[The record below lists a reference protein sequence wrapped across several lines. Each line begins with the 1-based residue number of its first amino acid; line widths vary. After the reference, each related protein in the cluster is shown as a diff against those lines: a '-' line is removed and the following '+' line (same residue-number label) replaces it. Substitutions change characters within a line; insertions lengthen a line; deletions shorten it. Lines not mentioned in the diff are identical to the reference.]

1 MASGRVL
8 VVGSLNADLVVR
20 TARIPGPG
28 ETVAGSDLVIVPGG
42 KSSNQAAAVGKLGGD
57 VAMLGCVGDDGNGAM
72 LLDSLKA
79 SGVDTGQVR
88 VLEGVSTGSAMIAV
102 DDAGENCIIVSPG
115 ANGRLSADDV
125 NAATDFFATADDSS
139 VLTLCLEVSLEAV
152 KAAARNARERGA
164 TVVLNISPYMKVGAD
179 LLDLVDILLV
189 NNHELADLTGQAE
202 FEPLGDWT
210 AVVAATDA
218 ALGASGPRTGVV
230 TLGAQGARVI
240 DLDDILLVNN
250 HELADLTGQAA
261 FEPLGD
267 WTAVVAATDAALGAS
282 GPRTVVVTLGAQGA
296 RVIDLDAGT
305 VSDQIPSPKVT
316 PVDTTGCGDAFLAA
330 LAFRLAE
337 GDTLTDACAFAVRV
351 GAYAATGEGAQNSYP
366 TAEQLAAWTP

>member
-1 MASGRVL
+1 MSSGRVL

-72 LLDSLKA
+72 LVTSLRNA
-79 SGVDTGQVR
+79 GVDVSQVKA
-88 VLEGVSTGSAMIAV
+88 LEGVSTGSAMIAV

-125 NAATDFFATADDSS
+125 NAATDFFATADSSS
-139 VLTLCLEVSLEAV
+139 VLTLCLEVSLDAV

-164 TVVLNISPYMKVGAD
+164 KVVLNISPYMKVGAD

-202 FEPLGDWT
+202 FDPLGDWT
-210 AVVAATDA
+210 SVIEAT
-218 ALGASGPRTGVV
+218 
-230 TLGAQGARVI
+230 
-240 DLDDILLVNN
+240 N
-250 HELADLTGQAA
+250 
-261 FEPLGD
+261 
-267 WTAVVAATDAALGAS
+267 AALGAS
-282 GPRTVVVTLGAQGA
+282 GPRTVVVTLGAKGA
-296 RVIDLDAGT
+296 RIIDLDAGT
-305 VSDQIPSPKVT
+305 ASAQIPSPKVK

-330 LAFRLAE
+330 FSFRIAA
-337 GDTLTDACAFAVRV
+337 GDDLEQAAAFAVRV
-351 GAYAATGEGAQNSYP
+351 GAYAATGAGAQNSYP
-366 TAEQLAAWTP
+366 TAEQLATWTP

>member
-1 MASGRVL
+1 MSSGRVL

-72 LLDSLKA
+72 LVTSLRNAGVNVSQVKTLD
-79 SGVDTGQVR
+79 
-88 VLEGVSTGSAMIAV
+88 GVSTGSAMIAV

-125 NAATDFFATADDSS
+125 NAATDFFASADSSS
-139 VLTLCLEVSLEAV
+139 VLTLCLEVSLDAV

-164 TVVLNISPYMKVGAD
+164 KVVLNISPYMKVGAD
-179 LLDLVDILLV
+179 LLDLVNILLV

-202 FEPLGDWT
+202 FDPLGDWT
-210 AVVAATDA
+210 SVIEAT
-218 ALGASGPRTGVV
+218 
-230 TLGAQGARVI
+230 
-240 DLDDILLVNN
+240 N
-250 HELADLTGQAA
+250 
-261 FEPLGD
+261 
-267 WTAVVAATDAALGAS
+267 AALGAS
-282 GPRTVVVTLGAQGA
+282 GPRTVVVTLGAKGA
-296 RVIDLDAGT
+296 RIVNLDAGT
-305 VSDQIPSPKVT
+305 ASAQIPSPTVK

-330 LAFRLAE
+330 FSFRIAA
-337 GDTLTDACAFAVRV
+337 GDNLEQAAAFAVRV
-351 GAYAATGEGAQNSYP
+351 GAYAATGAGAQNSYP
-366 TAEQLAAWTP
+366 SAEQLATWTP

>member
-1 MASGRVL
+1 MSSGRVL

-72 LLDSLKA
+72 LVKSLESA
-79 SGVDTGQVR
+79 GVDVSQVR
-88 VLEGVSTGSAMIAV
+88 ALEGVSTGSAMIAV

-125 NAATDFFATADDSS
+125 NAATDFFASADSSS

-164 TVVLNISPYMKVGAD
+164 KVVLNISPYMKVGAD

-202 FEPLGDWT
+202 FDPLGDWT
-210 AVVAATDA
+210 
-218 ALGASGPRTGVV
+218 S
-230 TLGAQGARVI
+230 VI
-240 DLDDILLVNN
+240 K
-250 HELADLTGQAA
+250 
-261 FEPLGD
+261 
-267 WTAVVAATDAALGAS
+267 ATDAALGAS
-282 GPRTVVVTLGAQGA
+282 GPRTVVVTLGANGA
-296 RVIDLDAGT
+296 RIIDLDAGT
-305 VSDQIPSPKVT
+305 ASEQVPSPKVK

-330 LAFRLAE
+330 FSFRIAA
-337 GDTLTDACAFAVRV
+337 GDDLEQAAAFAVRV

-366 TAEQLAAWTP
+366 TAQQLADWRPSADLT

>member
-72 LLDSLKA
+72 LVKSLENA
-79 SGVDTGQVR
+79 GVDVSQVR
-88 VLEGVSTGSAMIAV
+88 ALEGVSTGSAMIAV

-125 NAATDFFATADDSS
+125 NTATDFFASADSSS
-139 VLTLCLEVSLEAV
+139 VLTLCLEVSLDAV
-152 KAAARNARERGA
+152 KAAARNAGERGA
-164 TVVLNISPYMKVGAD
+164 KVVLNISPYMKVGAD

-202 FEPLGDWT
+202 FDPLGDWT
-210 AVVAATDA
+210 SVIEAT
-218 ALGASGPRTGVV
+218 
-230 TLGAQGARVI
+230 
-240 DLDDILLVNN
+240 N
-250 HELADLTGQAA
+250 
-261 FEPLGD
+261 
-267 WTAVVAATDAALGAS
+267 AALGAS

-296 RVIDLDAGT
+296 RIIDLDAGT
-305 VSDQIPSPKVT
+305 ASEQIPSPKVK

-330 LAFRLAE
+330 FSFRIAA
-337 GDTLTDACAFAVRV
+337 GDDLEQAAAFAVRV
-351 GAYAATGEGAQNSYP
+351 GAYAATGQGAQNSYP
-366 TAEQLAAWTP
+366 TAQQLADWRPAADLT

>member
-72 LLDSLKA
+72 LLASLQD
-79 SGVDTGQVR
+79 SGVDTSEVR
-88 VLEGVSTGSAMIAV
+88 VLGGVATGSAMIAV
-102 DDAGENCIIVSPG
+102 DDRGENCIIVSPG

-125 NAATDFFATADDSS
+125 NAAADFFATADSSS
-139 VLTLCLEVSLEAV
+139 VLTLCLEVSLDAV

-164 TVVLNISPYMKVGAD
+164 KVVLNISPYMKVGAD

-202 FEPLGDWT
+202 FDPLGDWT
-210 AVVAATDA
+210 SVIEAT
-218 ALGASGPRTGVV
+218 
-230 TLGAQGARVI
+230 
-240 DLDDILLVNN
+240 N
-250 HELADLTGQAA
+250 
-261 FEPLGD
+261 
-267 WTAVVAATDAALGAS
+267 AALGAS

-296 RVIDLDAGT
+296 RIIDLDAGT
-305 VSDQIPSPKVT
+305 ASQQIPSPKVK

-330 LAFRLAE
+330 FSFRIAA
-337 GDTLTDACAFAVRV
+337 GDDLEQAAAFAVRV

-366 TAEQLAAWTP
+366 TAEQLASWTP

>member
-1 MASGRVL
+1 MSSGRVL

-72 LLDSLKA
+72 LVKSLESA
-79 SGVDTGQVR
+79 GVDVSQVR
-88 VLEGVSTGSAMIAV
+88 ALEGVSTGSAMIAV

-125 NAATDFFATADDSS
+125 NAATDFFASADSSS

-164 TVVLNISPYMKVGAD
+164 KVVLNISPYMKVGAD

-202 FEPLGDWT
+202 FDPLGDWT
-210 AVVAATDA
+210 
-218 ALGASGPRTGVV
+218 S
-230 TLGAQGARVI
+230 VI
-240 DLDDILLVNN
+240 K
-250 HELADLTGQAA
+250 
-261 FEPLGD
+261 
-267 WTAVVAATDAALGAS
+267 ATDAALGAS
-282 GPRTVVVTLGAQGA
+282 GPRTVVVTLGANGA
-296 RVIDLDAGT
+296 RIIDLDAGT
-305 VSDQIPSPKVT
+305 ASEQVPSPKVK

-330 LAFRLAE
+330 FSFRIAA
-337 GDTLTDACAFAVRV
+337 GDDLEQAAAFAVRV

-366 TAEQLAAWTP
+366 TAEQLASWTP

>member
-72 LLDSLKA
+72 LVESLKNA
-79 SGVDTGQVR
+79 GVDVSQVKA
-88 VLEGVSTGSAMIAV
+88 LEGVSTGSAMIAV

-125 NAATDFFATADDSS
+125 NAATDFFASADSSS
-139 VLTLCLEVSLEAV
+139 VLTLCLEVSLDAV

-164 TVVLNISPYMKVGAD
+164 KVVLNISPYMKVGAD

-202 FEPLGDWT
+202 FDPLGDWT
-210 AVVAATDA
+210 SVIEAT
-218 ALGASGPRTGVV
+218 
-230 TLGAQGARVI
+230 
-240 DLDDILLVNN
+240 N
-250 HELADLTGQAA
+250 
-261 FEPLGD
+261 
-267 WTAVVAATDAALGAS
+267 AALGAS

-296 RVIDLDAGT
+296 RIIDLDAGT
-305 VSDQIPSPKVT
+305 ASAQIPSPKVK

-330 LAFRLAE
+330 FSYRIAA
-337 GDTLTDACAFAVRV
+337 GDDLEQAAAFAVRV

-366 TAEQLAAWTP
+366 TAEQLASWTP